1 MCKTRIDN
9 KRRQTPLIYKSL
21 YHLNLIYTTLLTVKY
36 SKEDYA
42 ILKENSNKSTSCI
55 IRKRCRA
62 LLAKMSEPT
71 LSCQRIAIIVGCHRN
86 FVRELIHIYNKE
98 GVDSVLRIIP
108 KPGRPGQLKGHLS
121 DIDTAFE
128 SSVPKSAS
136 EAMSIVEK
144 TCGIKICVSYARQLL
159 HKLGYGFRKLQPIP
173 GKADPEK
180 QEQWVKDIQ
189 PIVDETKTGK
199 RKLYF
204 MDAAH
209 FTLEAFLCHVWCK
222 EPLYLRSGAGRN
234 RFNVLGCI
242 DPFTFDFIESHSMVY
257 VDAEQ
262 VKEFLIKVRN
272 ASGEIPISIVLD
284 NARYQ
289 HCNAVKEKAAELNI
303 DLIFL
308 PPYSPNLNI
317 IERLWKYTQRHVLA
331 GKHFASPASFHEA
344 LRHFFED
351 DFSNHISGL
360 SSLLTLNFQSF
371 KNAHLL
377 RA

>member
-1 MCKTRIDN
+1 MCKMSTGN
-9 KRRQTPLIYKSL
+9 KRRQTPLIYKNL
-21 YHLNLIYTTLLTVKY
+21 FHLNLIYTTLLTVKY
-36 SKEDYA
+36 SEETYA
-42 ILKENSNKSTSCI
+42 LLKERAEKSTSNI

-62 LLAKMSEPT
+62 LLAKMSEPS
-71 LSCQRIAIIVGCHRN
+71 LGCKRIGKMTGCCRN
-86 FVRELIHIYNKE
+86 FVRDLIHKYNNE
-98 GVDSVLRIIP
+98 GIDSVLEI
-108 KPGRPGQLKGHLS
+108 KPPTGRPGKIAPHLNE
-121 DIDTAFE
+121 IDAALE
-128 SSVPKSAS
+128 KAIPKCSS
-136 EAMSIVEK
+136 EAMHIIEK
-144 TCGIKICVSYARQLL
+144 TCGVKICVSYARQLF

-173 GKADPEK
+173 GKADADK
-180 QEQWVKDIQ
+180 QTEWIKNLQ
-189 PIVDETKTGK
+189 PVMDEAREGK
-199 RKLYF
+199 RKLFF

-209 FTLEAFLCHVWCK
+209 FTLETFLCHVWCK

-234 RFNVLGCI
+234 RFNVLRCI
-242 DPFTFDFIESHSMVY
+242 DPFSFDFIESHTMVY

-262 VKEFLIKVRN
+262 VREFLVKVRN
-272 ASGEIPISIVLD
+272 ASGEIPVSIVLD

-317 IERLWKYTQRHVLA
+317 IERLWKYTRRHVLA

-344 LRHFFED
+344 LRYFFED
-351 DFSNHISGL
+351 DFYNHISAL

-377 RA
+377 SA

>member
-1 MCKTRIDN
+1 M
-9 KRRQTPLIYKSL
+9 IYKNL
-21 YHLNLIYTTLLTVKY
+21 HNINLIYTTLLTVKY
-36 SKEDYA
+36 SREAYA
-42 ILKENSNKSTSCI
+42 LLKEKAEKSTSAV

-62 LLAKMSEPT
+62 LLAKMSEPY
-71 LSCQRIAIIVGCHRN
+71 LSCTRIGAMTGCCRN
-86 FVRELIHIYNKE
+86 FVRELIHDYNKDGIE
-98 GVDSVLRIIP
+98 SVLRI
-108 KPGRPGQLKGHLS
+108 KRQTGRPGKIAPHLNK
-121 DIDTAFE
+121 IDVALE
-128 SSVPKSAS
+128 KAVPKSSS
-136 EAMSIVEK
+136 EAMSIIEK
-144 TCGIKICVSYARQLL
+144 TCGVKVCVSYARLLL

-173 GKADPEK
+173 GKADKEK
-180 QEQWVKDIQ
+180 QAEWLKNLQ
-189 PIVDETKTGK
+189 PIIDEAKEGK
-199 RKLYF
+199 RKLFF

-242 DPFTFDFIESHSMVY
+242 DPIAFDFIESHSMVY

-262 VKEFLIKVRN
+262 VKAFLVKVRN
-272 ASGEIPISIVLD
+272 ASGASPVSIVLD

-289 HCNAVKEKAAELNI
+289 HCNAVKEKASELNI

-317 IERLWKYTQRHVLA
+317 IERLWKYTRRHVLA
-331 GKHFASPASFHEA
+331 GKHFSSPSSFHEA

-351 DFSNHISGL
+351 DFSTHRSGL

-371 KNAHLL
+371 KNAHLIC
-377 RA
+377 A